1 MCCLKELKV
10 VRKCLKIA
18 EVMEYV
24 MCFAAQL
31 VLWPSSVSVYVCL
44 AVSLQNAVYV
54 LSEGA

>member
-1 MCCLKELKV
+1 

>member
-1 MCCLKELKV
+1 M
-10 VRKCLKIA
+10 RKCLKIA